1 MKFELRED
9 GIYADNEYLIS
20 AKPMIASP
28 AVIVE
33 LLNAAYAAGVK
44 DNRLQRNT
52 VVGQIKGH

>member
-9 GIYADNEYLIS
+9 GIYADDEYLVS

-33 LLNAAYAAGVK
+33 LLNAAYEAGQR
-44 DNRLQRNT
+44 DHAQQRNT